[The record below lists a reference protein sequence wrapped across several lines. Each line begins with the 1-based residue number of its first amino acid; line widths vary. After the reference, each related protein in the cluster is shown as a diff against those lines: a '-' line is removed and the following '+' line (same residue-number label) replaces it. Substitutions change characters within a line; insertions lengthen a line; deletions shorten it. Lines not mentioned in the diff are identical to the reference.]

1 MQMGKYYDAKIG
13 ETERNGELK
22 YNDELQ
28 KCIKDTCEYCLK
40 IAKGNDIDK
49 SQAIML
55 LGKIQ
60 SGKTRA
66 FTGLIALGFDNEFD
80 MVFILTKNS
89 KALVD
94 QTMKRM
100 HSEFKDAIDDHE
112 VNVFDIVKKNLG
124 LTEYE
129 LDQKLIIIAKK
140 EKTNLARIID
150 FIGKY
155 GIDQRKKCLI
165 IDDEADTTGIGFAK
179 VKDTDDFDLRKVSS
193 KVNEIRGT
201 LDGCVFLQ
209 VTATP
214 YALYLQPEF
223 DPKDGVKPIKPK
235 KTFLVPSGKGYI
247 GGEYYFLES
256 KEEEHPGRFIFEV
269 VSEGENALVSN
280 QKRKGKTANTISDR
294 RVFKIEDILTDKDR
308 LSVFKKGI
316 INFIVGGCCLR
327 EKNPKAHYSYIIHT
341 ATQKVSHIKLE
352 EITQEIITQIKNR
365 GDKNQPVIDD
375 LLTTAYEDIKKSYET
390 YGNIM
395 PKISIIKEKFYKAID
410 KEYIKIT
417 TVNSD
422 KDMQEI
428 LDVDN
433 GELSLEAPF
442 SIFVGGQIL
451 DRGVTIPKM
460 IGFYYG
466 RNPQTMQQDTV
477 MQHSRM
483 FGYRAEELLS
493 VTRFY
498 TTLRIYENMIKI
510 TEMDKALRE
519 TIAKNGDENGVYFLQ
534 QCAGEYV
541 NAEGNKIKDRVIPC
555 SPNKIAMSDIICF
568 KPYSRILPIGFT
580 TVIKSAGNSHLD
592 QVNKLLDKLM
602 PFTEKKA
609 RIVGLQDIKPI
620 LENVFAGFKT
630 DEEAARFI
638 DKKRFISTLDYL
650 CGESGKLHLIVRRNR
665 QLSKFRMDGLS
676 YQDSPDTPR
685 DERTLAKSVALNEP
699 ALILIHQN
707 GKADGWGGREF
718 WWPIITV
725 PGNARTTIFAKP
737 DAGGKVKSLK

>member
-1 MQMGKYYDAKIG
+1 MKKGKYYVAKIG
-13 ETERNGELK
+13 EKEQDGELK
-22 YNDELQ
+22 YNTELQ
-28 KCIKDTCEYCLK
+28 KCIEDACEYCLK

-49 SQAIML
+49 SQPVML

-94 QTMKRM
+94 QTIKRM
-100 HSEFKDAIDDHE
+100 HSEFRNAINEHE
-112 VNVFDIVKKNLG
+112 VNVFDIVKKNSG
-124 LTEYE
+124 LIKYE
-129 LDQKLIIIAKK
+129 LEQKLIIIAKK
-140 EKTNLARIID
+140 EKTNLDRIID
-150 FIGKY
+150 FIRKY
-155 GIDQRKKCLI
+155 AIEKNKKCLI
-165 IDDEADTTGIGFAK
+165 IDDEADTTGIGFTQ
-179 VKDTDDFDLRKVSS
+179 VKNTDDFDLRKVSS
-193 KVNEIRGT
+193 RVNEIRGT
-201 LDGCVFLQ
+201 LNGCVFVQ

-223 DPKDGVKPIKPK
+223 NQKDGIKPIKPK

-256 KEEEHPGRFIFEV
+256 REEGHPGRFIFEV
-269 VSEGENALVSN
+269 VSEVENAIVSN

-294 RVFKIEDILTDKDR
+294 RVFKIEGILTDKDR
-308 LSVFKKGI
+308 MTMFKKGI

-327 EKNPKAHYSYIIHT
+327 EKNPKAYYSYIVHT
-341 ATQKVSHIKLE
+341 AIQKLSHIKLE
-352 EITQEIITQIKNR
+352 EITQELITQIRNR
-365 GDKNQPVIDD
+365 GHKIQPFIDE
-375 LLTTAYEDIKKSYET
+375 LLSTAYKDIKKSYEA
-390 YGNIM
+390 YGNVM
-395 PKISIIKEKFYKAID
+395 PNFSIIKEKFYQAID
-410 KEYIKIT
+410 EEYIKIT

-422 KDMQEI
+422 KDMQEL
-428 LDVDN
+428 LDEDN
-433 GELSLEAPF
+433 GELRLAAPF

-483 FGYRAEELLS
+483 FGYRERSLLS

-498 TTLRIYENMIKI
+498 TTRRIYENMIRI
-510 TEMDKALRE
+510 NEMDKDLRE
-519 TIAKNGDENGVYFLQ
+519 TIAKNGDESGVYFLQ
-534 QCAGEYV
+534 QCVGEYV
-541 NAEGNKIKDRVIPC
+541 DANGNKIKDRVIPC

-580 TVIKSAGNSHLD
+580 PVIKSEGNSHLD
-592 QVNKLLDKLM
+592 KVNKLLDKLM
-602 PFTEKKA
+602 PYTEKKA
-609 RIVGLQDIKPI
+609 ITVRFQDIRLI
-620 LENVFAGFKT
+620 LENVFAGIKA
-630 DEEAARFI
+630 DEDAARFI
-638 DKKRFISTLDYL
+638 DEKRFISTLEYL
-650 CGESGKLHLIVRRNR
+650 CEKSGKLHLIVRRNR
-665 QLSKFRMDGLS
+665 QLGKFRMDGLS

-685 DERTLAKSVALNEP
+685 DERILAKSVALNEP
-699 ALILIHQN
+699 ALILIHQD
-707 GKADGWGGREF
+707 GSADGWLGREF

-725 PGNARTTIFAKP
+725 PGNSKTTIFAKP
-737 DAGGKVKSLK
+737 NPDGTIKIAK